1 MCYTTSAKTNA
12 SARCPE
18 SASWRIDGTQMKNT
32 KFIENNRKHI
42 VCIGG
47 GTGTFVALKGLKHSP
62 HHLSAIVAMSDS
74 GGSNKRIRDEFGLL
88 PTSDIRQCL
97 VALSDENGGAGILRK
112 LFMYRFEKGRGIT
125 GMTFGNLF
133 MAALT
138 DIFGSQKEAIRAT
151 GKVLRIQGTVIP
163 VSFTNTNLIAEYEN
177 GQILSEEH
185 LIDEPKHDGTMKIT
199 RVYLKPRAAVNPEAL
214 DAISKA
220 DLIVL
225 GPGDLYTSVIPNL
238 LVDGIPDVIATSHAK
253 KVYVVN
259 LMTKY
264 GQTYGFTAADHLRT
278 IQQYAGVIDA
288 IVVNTAPLQKPAL
301 AVYAKFHEFPVTDDL
316 VHSPSLKV
324 LRANVASRQVVAK
337 SKSDMLVRSL
347 IRHDST
353 KLAAILL
360 NFLEKG

>member
-1 MCYTTSAKTNA
+1 MKTL
-12 SARCPE
+12 
-18 SASWRIDGTQMKNT
+18 QKQ
-32 KFIENNRKHI
+32 I

-112 LFMYRFEKGRGIT
+112 LFMYRFEKGKGIS

-199 RVYLKPRAAVNPEAL
+199 RVYLKPRAAPNPEAL

-238 LVDGIPDVIATSHAK
+238 LVDGIPDAIATSHAK

-264 GQTYGFTAADHLRT
+264 GQTYGFTAEDHLRT
-278 IQQYAGVIDA
+278 IQQYAGRVIDA
-288 IVVNTAPLQKPAL
+288 IVVNTEPLQKPAL

-324 LRANVASRQVVAK
+324 LRANVASRHVAAK
-337 SKSDMLVRSL
+337 SKSDTLVRSL
-347 IRHDST
+347 IRHDSA

-360 NFLEKG
+360 NFLGKGQQ